1 MWPESGEIGDRDVEG
16 DIMTTATMQ
25 CPNAACGRVSRLRD
39 DPLGRIFRCP
49 HCLRKLPAASASAA
63 DSGWTAIVGPL
74 RLGGGGLGSRSIQT
88 QRWAQTGLAAT
99 ETIDQAWKS
108 LVLGSDE
115 VLVDGFD
122 LESACRCTADRH
134 SDSILEL
141 DESGEV
147 LILPVLADDGSD
159 SAWGITSKSSISTVA
174 GDRSILRS
182 VGSHLLPAIDVA
194 LGRFRILSLLGEG
207 EHATVYRA
215 YDPILERDVALKVP
229 RHAVLKTAKVLDRF
243 LGEAKA
249 LARLRHPRIV
259 PVYEASCVGER
270 RYIAMA
276 LIEGRSL
283 AEQLAERPIA
293 LDRAVEIVAELAEAL
308 AYAHTQGVVHRD
320 VKPANIRVDD
330 HGAVYLMD
338 FGIAYRPDSGEVA
351 LPPGMILGTP
361 AYLAPEQAEGGQ
373 TSVLPASD
381 QYSLGVV
388 FYELLCGRPPF
399 CGPPSYVLFHT
410 IHQAPPS
417 PRTVAPRV
425 PRSLAA
431 ICLKTLAKRPD
442 RRYSDCQYLA
452 DDLRRWLRGE
462 TPRAY
467 RRAWAQLRG

>member
-1 MWPESGEIGDRDVEG
+1 M
-16 DIMTTATMQ
+16 MTAIMQ
-25 CPNAACGRVSRLRD
+25 CPNVACGRVSHLGD

-49 HCLRKLPAASASAA
+49 HCLTKLPTASASAA
-63 DSGWTAIVGPL
+63 DAGWTAIVGPP
-74 RLGGGGLGSRSIQT
+74 RLGGRRLGFRSFQA
-88 QRWAQTGLAAT
+88 QRWAEVDPTPSAT
-99 ETIDQAWKS
+99 VGQAWKS
-108 LVLGSDE
+108 LAL
-115 VLVDGFD
+115 
-122 LESACRCTADRH
+122 
-134 SDSILEL
+134 
-141 DESGEV
+141 ESGEV
-147 LILPVLADDGSD
+147 LVGGSNLDSACECGHDHHSDSSLGPDDSGDVLIRPVLPDGRSD
-159 SAWGITSKSSISTVA
+159 SAWGSMSKSSISAAVVA
-174 GDRSILRS
+174 RGISRGMESNLRPVLS
-182 VGSHLLPAIDVA
+182 TT

-229 RHAVLKTAKVLDRF
+229 RQGVLKSAKVLDRF

-259 PVYEASCVGER
+259 PVYEAGWAGER
-270 RYIAMA
+270 PYIAMG

-283 AEQLAERPIA
+283 AEQLIERPIA
-293 LDRAVEIVAELAEAL
+293 LDRAAEIVAELAEAL

-338 FGIAYRPDSGEVA
+338 FGIAYRPDSGELP

-361 AYLAPEQAEGGQ
+361 AYLAPEQAQGGQ
-373 TSVLPASD
+373 TNVLPASD

-431 ICLKTLAKRPD
+431 ICLKALAKCPD
-442 RRYSDCQYLA
+442 RRYRDCQHLA

-467 RRAWAQLRG
+467 HRAWAQLRG